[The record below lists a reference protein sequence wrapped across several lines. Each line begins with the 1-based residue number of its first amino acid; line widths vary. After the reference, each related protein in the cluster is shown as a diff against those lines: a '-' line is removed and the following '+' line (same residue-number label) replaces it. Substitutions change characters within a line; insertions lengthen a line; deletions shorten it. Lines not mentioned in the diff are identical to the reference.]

1 MASRLDV
8 ISYNMG
14 TNIRDF
20 AWECDYLKQK
30 IDDDESGTKMYQEAQ
45 ENTAKSL
52 VGRASVYLLQEV
64 EKEDR
69 PLAIRLKTAG
79 YAIFHI
85 VNHPN
90 ATAKVQNRGVFGTA
104 IFLKIDEFTNV
115 ENHSQVIDRGDV
127 AIVCATHKLTGKRIT
142 FASGHLPGFI
152 LEQERFYQGDLRDGG
167 KYCRVIIETMF
178 AIKDSTTQIMG
189 ADMNA
194 NPEILMKAGKKSERT
209 WTHCFEKFNDA
220 GFDTFRT
227 GKPTNVKPGSDY
239 CKREIDFIF
248 GRAVHAQEK
257 TTRLL
262 KWDSSLN
269 ASDHRPILTKFT
281 L

>member
-1 MASRLDV
+1 
-8 ISYNMG
+8 MG

-30 IDDDESGTKMYQEAQ
+30 IDDGEIGTKMYQKAQ
-45 ENTAKSL
+45 QNTTKSL

-69 PLAIRLKTAG
+69 PLAIGLKMAG
-79 YAIFHI
+79 YAVFHI
-85 VNHPN
+85 LNHPK
-90 ATAKVQNRGVFGTA
+90 ASEKSQSRGVFDTA
-104 IFLKIDEFTNV
+104 IFLRIDEFMNV
-115 ENHSQVIDRGDV
+115 ENHSQVIERSDV
-127 AIVCATHKLTGKRIT
+127 AIVSATYKLTGERIT
-142 FASGHLPGFI
+142 FTSGHLPGFI
-152 LEQERFYQGDLRDGG
+152 LEGEKFYQGDLRDGG
-167 KYCRVIIETMF
+167 KYCRVIIETLLS
-178 AIKDSTTQIMG
+178 IKDATLHIMG

-220 GFDTFRT
+220 GFNTYRT
-227 GKPTNVKPGSDY
+227 GKSTNVKPDSKNY

-248 GRAVHAQEK
+248 ALAVPKQEKIGPSILGK

-269 ASDHRPILTKFT
+269 ASDHRPILTQFT